1 MNKYKYLAAGLAL
14 MGLIPSC
21 ADDFTNDFS
30 VAKPSSVE
38 MLEDINSYEPLKSYI
53 NRSQYP
59 NFKLAGALSVGD
71 FSSIANL
78 SALAAANFD
87 EVVAGNE
94 MKYSSCVNAK
104 GEMDFTTV
112 ENFVTTAQKYN
123 VGIYGHTLAWHSQQ
137 QPDFLNSLLKDK
149 DVVVEPDPNEAEVE
163 NSVYTCTFDD
173 NNNIGGWGGESTREV
188 TNDGGHDGGKCHVIH
203 NPSAVNPWEVQAAID
218 FPTALEEGK
227 AYYLRFWVKA
237 DITDPINASAGFQ
250 NPTDYSNRGDFPA
263 FEVSSEWKQY
273 ELKTIV
279 SGADCK
285 RLCFSVG
292 TIEGDIYFDDIEI
305 YYMDKPAN
313 VTETETTVFACT
325 FDDNNNVGGWGGE
338 STREVT
344 NDGGHDGGKCHKI
357 HNPAAANPWEVQ
369 AAIDFETP
377 LEEGEAYYLRFW
389 VKADITDPIKASAGF
404 QNPADYSNRGD
415 FPAFEVSSEWK
426 QYELKTFV
434 SGADCK
440 RLCFSVGTIEGDIYL
455 DDIEIYYMAK
465 TAAPTKVPL
474 TDKEKLDTLSWAM
487 GKWIEGMMNAT
498 NGYVKAWDVVNEPIA
513 GEGDDG
519 EGNYPLQHGTA
530 NADGIGGNSNVF
542 FWQDFMGD
550 LDYVRTAVKLARQHY
565 KGEASDLKLF
575 VNDYNLES
583 DWDDNKKLTSLI
595 AWINKWEA
603 DGVTKIDGIGTQMHI
618 SCYENESTNNSKKEH
633 IAKMF
638 ELMAATGKLVRIS
651 ELDMGYVANDGTSLQ
666 TETLTEEQHQQMADL
681 YKFVVK
687 TYMEK
692 VPAAQQYGICQWCL
706 TDSPKNSSWRGGQ
719 PTGLWTE
726 KYVRKKAFMGFAD
739 GLSGK

>member
-21 ADDFTNDFS
+21 ADDFTKDFS

-137 QPDFLNSLLKDK
+137 QPDYLNSLLKDK
-149 DVVVEPDPNEAEVE
+149 EVEVESDPNGAEVE
-163 NSVYTCTFDD
+163 NSVFACTFDD
-173 NNNIGGWGGESTREV
+173 GSNVGGWGGESTREV
-188 TNDGGHDGGKCHVIH
+188 TNDGGQDGGKCHKIH
-203 NPSAVNPWEVQAAID
+203 NPAAANPWEVQAAID
-218 FPTALEEGK
+218 FATALEEGK

-237 DITDPINASAGFQ
+237 DIAEPINAGAGFQ

-285 RLCFSVG
+285 RLCFNVG
-292 TIEGDIYFDDIEI
+292 AIEGDIYF
-305 YYMDKPAN
+305 
-313 VTETETTVFACT
+313 
-325 FDDNNNVGGWGGE
+325 
-338 STREVT
+338 
-344 NDGGHDGGKCHKI
+344 
-357 HNPAAANPWEVQ
+357 
-369 AAIDFETP
+369 
-377 LEEGEAYYLRFW
+377 
-389 VKADITDPIKASAGF
+389 
-404 QNPADYSNRGD
+404 
-415 FPAFEVSSEWK
+415 
-426 QYELKTFV
+426 
-434 SGADCK
+434 
-440 RLCFSVGTIEGDIYL
+440 

-519 EGNYPLQHGTA
+519 EGNYPLQHGNA

-550 LDYVRTAVKLARQHY
+550 LDYVRAAVKLARKYY

-583 DWDDNKKLTSLI
+583 DWDDNKKLKSLI

-687 TYMEK
+687 TYLEK